1 MSCVPDGN
9 GFVMATD
16 AGDQKF
22 YPAQI
27 GVGGEIEVNPSVLDV
42 VEPFL
47 SDLAYCRKL
56 TIRDLSMHGASCGP
70 GGFYSAD
77 PDREAAVA
85 DIYPPT
91 VQRPALLKFAEA
103 LGCRDNALRRDECG
117 DWRIQGHSG
126 HIYAVPG
133 SLDRRTTPGFQIC
146 VQCKSVRQWSY
157 AKKAF
162 KPFTDLTNDG
172 DDEGMLFLDRLPT
185 LAEAETIREYVG
197 IAKKRV
203 LSEEERARLSAMG
216 HRFEKRSNVGAP
228 RSARKTGRGRRRR
241 RKGAQ

>member
-1 MSCVPDGN
+1 MRPDGN

-16 AGDQKF
+16 AGEQKF

-27 GVGGEIEVNPSVLDV
+27 GVGGEIEVNPSVKDV
-42 VEPFL
+42 AQAGPPRPRIL
-47 SDLAYCRKL
+47 LQADRD
-56 TIRDLSMHGASCGP
+56 RDLSMHGASCGP
-70 GGFYSAD
+70 GGFDFAD
-77 PDREAAVA
+77 PDREAAVT

-146 VQCKSVRQWSY
+146 VQCELVRQWSY

-172 DDEGMLFLDRLPT
+172 DECKGMLFLDRLPT

-203 LSEEERARLSAMG
+203 LSEEDGARQSAMG
-216 HRFEKRSNVGAP
+216 HRFEKRSDAWTP